1 MASRRTLLLT
11 TAALASRSPCEVHV
25 AAFTN
30 AFTAAVRN
38 NIASRSIVPSSFSFK
53 GTSIHAPATITSAST
68 CKRWMGTDSGD
79 QIPPPINRVQK
90 DIFSQ
95 VIDEYETEGREASG
109 YVVIDVR
116 GEDEVAFTGK
126 VSPNTHTLPL
136 PLIAQGGAFS
146 LDEDDFEEQYGFA
159 KPSLDETL
167 VFTCKAGVRSNYAAQ
182 YAALAGYSK
191 LFDYIGGADE
201 WFR

>member
-1 MASRRTLLLT
+1 MRMRRVSCVILRKMASRRTLLLA
-11 TAALASRSPCEVHV
+11 TAALAARSASEA
-25 AAFTN
+25 AAFT
-30 AFTAAVRN
+30 TTQAVARSGV
-38 NIASRSIVPSSFSFK
+38 IASGSTAS
-53 GTSIHAPATITSAST
+53 SAST
-68 CKRWMGTDSGD
+68 SKRWMGADS
-79 QIPPPINRVQK
+79 QTPPPINRVQK
-90 DIFSQ
+90 DVFSQ
-95 VIDEYETEGREASG
+95 IVDEYEAEGREASG

-126 VSPNTHTLPL
+126 VSPNTYTLPL
-136 PLIAQGGAFS
+136 PLIAQEGAFT
-146 LDEDDFEEQYGFA
+146 LDDDDFEEQYGFA

-182 YAALAGYSK
+182 YAAMAGYGK